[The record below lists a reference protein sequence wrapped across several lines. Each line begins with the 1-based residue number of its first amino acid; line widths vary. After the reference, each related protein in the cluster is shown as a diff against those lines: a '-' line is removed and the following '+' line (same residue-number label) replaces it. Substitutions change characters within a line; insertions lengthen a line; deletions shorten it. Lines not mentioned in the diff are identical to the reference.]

1 MADKTNIFTSKKFK
15 YGTYAVVFIAVVVA
29 LIIALNLVVSFLD
42 RKYDWRFD
50 LTESKLYS
58 LSDAT
63 DETLQKALGD
73 KYADFDITI
82 TFCAARDLFEYY
94 DSSRTDAVKYY
105 SSVRDIAEEYAK
117 FYDGTGGKGKVTVR
131 YIDINADP
139 AEANRLKQQA
149 QLETIN
155 WKNIVIQNTSN
166 TEYYRVLAFDACY
179 FTDEDTGA
187 LYQFQAENKFTA
199 AMIQCA
205 LAENI
210 TVAFTTGHGESHSAR
225 LEEIFQ
231 LSTMNVCE
239 IDLDKEDIPDDV
251 KIIVIS
257 DPKYDFTYGAGGAI
271 DKITRFM
278 ADKGTYNSLMV
289 FVNADTPDLPNLRDY
304 LYEQWGLDYMPNYK
318 ITDDDSSLKGSNGES
333 LVALYAGSE
342 NGNTASYSVVSRA
355 SAAKVPTVLPDCV
368 ALDVQTGGYGAGSV
382 SIALYSSA
390 NSVATHKNES
400 GEQSSEKGS
409 YPLMAISVEHSYGN
423 DDYNYNSN
431 KYQYVMLCGST
442 EFASNEFLNNTYG
455 NESIMYSINRAMAT
469 DRVTLNIRAKNFE
482 KTALTLES
490 GAAKTLTIV
499 ITAAVPAL
507 IVIIGIA
514 VFFRRRHL

>member
-210 TVAFTTGHGESHSAR
+210 TVAFTTGHGESHSGR

-342 NGNTASYSVVSRA
+342 NGNTASYSVISRA
-355 SAAKVPTVLPDCV
+355 ANAKVQTVLPNCV
-368 ALDVQTGGYGAGSV
+368 ALDVQTGGDIRRAFLRQRRLQLQLQQIPVRYAVRLHRVRLQRIPQQHLRQRKHNVFHQPRDGDRPRHAQHPRQEFRKDRAHARKRRSQ
-382 SIALYSSA
+382 
-390 NSVATHKNES
+390 NSYHRHN
-400 GEQSSEKGS
+400 
-409 YPLMAISVEHSYGN
+409 
-423 DDYNYNSN
+423 
-431 KYQYVMLCGST
+431 
-442 EFASNEFLNNTYG
+442 
-455 NESIMYSINRAMAT
+455 
-469 DRVTLNIRAKNFE
+469 
-482 KTALTLES
+482 
-490 GAAKTLTIV
+490 
-499 ITAAVPAL
+499 
-507 IVIIGIA
+507 
-514 VFFRRRHL
+514 RRRPRAHSHNRHSGLFQKKTPVISCGAKI